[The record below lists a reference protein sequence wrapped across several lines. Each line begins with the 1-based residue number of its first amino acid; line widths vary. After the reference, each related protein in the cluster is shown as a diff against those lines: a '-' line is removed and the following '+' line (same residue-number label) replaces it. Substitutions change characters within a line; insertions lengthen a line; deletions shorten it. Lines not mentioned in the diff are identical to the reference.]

1 MRKKPHPA
9 QSKGTAL
16 AGSAMS
22 AVAAAPA
29 KHRFSANERA
39 ILRDIWA
46 YAIGLAVVAAIVGL
60 LLTGFSW
67 HILVPVGLVCGLG
80 AVLLS
85 VATLERFSRAHRNG
99 TVPDTS
105 RIFE

>member
-1 MRKKPHPA
+1 MP
-9 QSKGTAL
+9 
-16 AGSAMS
+16 
-22 AVAAAPA
+22 AVAAVSAE
-29 KHRFSANERA
+29 HRFSANERA

-46 YAIGLAVVAAIVGL
+46 YAIGLAAVTAIVGL

-85 VATLERFSRAHRNG
+85 VAAFERFSRARRNG